1 MKIHN
6 RILTLTI
13 IYFVL
18 IAFLSGFGPLSFGA
32 GLGDLAYLFLIILWI
47 IVLGTYFLII
57 RLKNIVLKPIV
68 SRLMIAVM
76 IGSCLYITLEFTYLR
91 DGLYPW
97 NGRIFMISHEE
108 QLYMEK
114 EQINSK
120 IDSLEQAVRANPDDY
135 QSQTRQGYLLN
146 EIENWDRAIEKFNKA
161 IETNPRYFD
170 SFYGLGESYCG
181 KAQYVLAVRAFEQAK
196 SIDATREGVSARIVN
211 LKAAHRIR
219 E

>member
-32 GLGDLAYLFLIILWI
+32 GLGGLMYLFLIILWI

-68 SRLMIAVM
+68 SRLMIAIM
-76 IGSCLYITLEFTYLR
+76 IGSCIYLTLEYTYLR

-97 NGRIFMISHEE
+97 NGSIF
-108 QLYMEK
+108 
-114 EQINSK
+114 
-120 IDSLEQAVRANPDDY
+120 
-135 QSQTRQGYLLN
+135 
-146 EIENWDRAIEKFNKA
+146 
-161 IETNPRYFD
+161 
-170 SFYGLGESYCG
+170 
-181 KAQYVLAVRAFEQAK
+181 
-196 SIDATREGVSARIVN
+196 
-211 LKAAHRIR
+211 
-219 E
+219 

>member
-6 RILTLTI
+6 RILTITI

-18 IAFLSGFGPLSFGA
+18 IAYLSGFGPLSFGA
-32 GLGDLAYLFLIILWI
+32 GLGDLAYFFLIILWI
-47 IVLGTYFLII
+47 IILGIYFLII

-68 SRLMIAVM
+68 SRLMIAALF
-76 IGSCLYITLEFTYLR
+76 GSSLYITLEFTYLR

-108 QLYMEK
+108 QLQIEME
-114 EQINSK
+114 QMNSR
-120 IDSLEQAVRANPDDY
+120 IDSLEQVVRTNPNDY
-135 QSQTRQGYLLN
+135 KSRTRQGYILN
-146 EIENWDRAIEKFNKA
+146 EIENWDRAIETFNKA

-170 SFYGLGESYCG
+170 AFYGLGESYCG

-196 SIDATREGVSARIVN
+196 SIDSTREGVMARIVN
-211 LKAAHRIR
+211 LKGAHQIK
-219 E
+219 